1 MEPGTMAASDGSTK
15 KEMSEGEKRAF
26 QVVERFETEVPKSTI
41 GISDAAV
48 LAGRAALAKRGT
60 PGAAI
65 RAGIRGGGCS
75 GFNYVIEF
83 DDDPPRS
90 NDTVLEM
97 GGAEGLAP
105 VRFVVDKKSLLYLGG
120 SILDFEKKLMSQGF
134 KFRNPQEA
142 TRCGCG
148 GSFTVS

>member
-1 MEPGTMAASDGSTK
+1 MEPAARQL
-15 KEMSEGEKRAF
+15 SEAEKRAF
-26 QVVERFETEVPKSTI
+26 SPVEKFETDVPKTTI
-41 GISDAAV
+41 GISASAV
-48 LAGRAALAKRGT
+48 EAGVAALAKRGT

-97 GGAEGLAP
+97 TGSTGQT

-142 TRCGCG
+142 SRCGCG